1 MLLYHGSNTAIER
14 PDASRNTGF
23 ADLGQGFYLTDDHD
37 IARRRA
43 TSRARRA
50 GGEPVVSAFE
60 LDESCVPWAVWGTDL
75 PTLPDSADGT
85 PFGLR
90 FEPSSAGIVAWA
102 NYIKACRAGRTEVPG
117 LGIPSIVRA
126 WIATEEVEM
135 VCSGFVSAEDLAE
148 FVDPA
153 QLVVQYCLLDQR
165 LIDGSL
171 RFVEAENCGPA
182 SRA

>member
-1 MLLYHGSNTAIER
+1 M
-14 PDASRNTGF
+14 
-23 ADLGQGFYLTDDHD
+23 
-37 IARRRA
+37 
-43 TSRARRA
+43 
-50 GGEPVVSAFE
+50 
-60 LDESCVPWAVWGTDL
+60 
-75 PTLPDSADGT
+75 
-85 PFGLR
+85 
-90 FEPSSAGIVAWA
+90 
-102 NYIKACRAGRTEVPG
+102 PG
-117 LGIPSIVRA
+117 LGISSIVRA